1 MINQILS
8 NIKESIFFTQLLK
21 FNIGAPFRADFN
33 RGAPRNNISEISL
46 QNCRAIF
53 EHTEGRPGSKGRQH
67 TRHPLLESSGGLFM
81 DTSTLLHV
89 YVDVDILFNSHIH
102 DAGFY
107 FDAARVVLA
116 AEASGIP
123 PENIRLYSKVRSIS
137 PTSYFFC

>member
-1 MINQILS
+1 MQIL
-8 NIKESIFFTQLLK
+8 I
-21 FNIGAPFRADFN
+21 
-33 RGAPRNNISEISL
+33 
-46 QNCRAIF
+46 
-53 EHTEGRPGSKGRQH
+53 EGRHEIIFRKYLYKIVEQFSSTQREDQGVKEDSILAI
-67 TRHPLLESSGGLFM
+67 LLESSGGLFM